1 MNSDDVIIRVK
12 DLRIGYGDRVVLENI
27 NFEVRRGEVFVI
39 IGRSGSGKS
48 TLLKNII
55 GLYQPMAG
63 DISISDRSL
72 ISATG
77 EERRQL
83 RSLPKRCVVRLYD
96 RARKCSPAIG

>member
-1 MNSDDVIIRVK
+1 MNGNDDAIIRVK

-27 NFEVRRGEVFVI
+27 SFDVRRGEVLVI

-55 GLYQPMAG
+55 GLRQP
-63 DISISDRSL
+63 ISGEVWISGKNLLAAR
-72 ISATG
+72 G

-83 RSLPKRCVVRLYD
+83 LRSFGVLY
-96 RARKCSPAIG
+96 